1 MEENK
6 NNKSIGIREIAKLAG
21 VSTAT
26 VSRVINKSPSTSQK
40 VREKVEKII
49 EEYNYIPNQNIR
61 NIFSKSYNSIAIFIY
76 DIDNPF
82 FTRLIKELNK
92 ICLTNKYTLLIC
104 DTENEKN
111 RENEYLEY
119 CLANR
124 FSGIIVTE
132 GIDYSI
138 FETHELNLP
147 IVTLDRKINKH
158 FSVVSSENVE
168 AAKNVVE
175 YLYNLNH
182 RKIAFVGCANDY
194 MSVISRKEGYLKGL
208 NDKNIL
214 FRAEYIYEKGEKLDL
229 ENGTNALK
237 YFLTLSDPPTAI
249 ICANDIIALGI
260 INEARVQNLL
270 IPDDISI
277 VGFDNVIDLIH
288 YPTITT
294 VKQDL
299 KKMANL
305 LFDLITNPPESPK
318 SIKIDTKLI
327 QGYTTKRC
335 LK

>member
-6 NNKSIGIREIAKLAG
+6 NNKFIGIRDIARLAG

-26 VSRVINKSPSTSQK
+26 VSRVINKSSSTSDK

-49 EEYNYIPNQNIR
+49 KEYNYIPNQNIR
-61 NIFSKSYNSIAIFIY
+61 NIFSKTYNSIAIFIY

-82 FTRLIKELNK
+82 FSKLIKELNQ
-92 ICLTNKYTLLIC
+92 ICLQNKYTLLIC
-104 DTENEKN
+104 DTENDKM

-138 FETHELNLP
+138 FETHDLNLP
-147 IVTLDRKINKH
+147 IVTLDRKLNEE
-158 FSVVSSENVE
+158 FSVVSSKNVE
-168 AAKNVVE
+168 ASKKVVE

-182 RKIAFVGCANDY
+182 RKIAFVGSSKDY
-194 MSVISRKEGYLKGL
+194 MSVKSRKKGYIQGL
-208 NDKNIL
+208 EEKNIP
-214 FRAEYIYEKGEKLDL
+214 FRQEYIYEQDAKLDL
-229 ENGTNALK
+229 HNGTNALK

-249 ICANDIIALGI
+249 ICVNDIIALGI

-270 IPDDISI
+270 IPDDISV

-288 YPTITT
+288 CPTITT

-299 KKMANL
+299 KEMANS
-305 LFDLITNPPESPK
+305 LFNLIANPPEDPQ
-318 SIKIDTKLI
+318 SIKIDTELI